1 MKHLVGARS
10 WSPKRMRVTVTVRGE
25 EVGGWHARLQA
36 VSGNVVP
43 FFPQEL
49 SSEP

>member
-1 MKHLVGARS
+1 
-10 WSPKRMRVTVTVRGE
+10 MRVTVTVRGE